1 MLTNPSVYVGFFS
14 LLRKTISSASEN
26 YPESIGTMYFINA
39 PRTFST
45 LWSAIRGW
53 LRERTINKIKLL
65 SQSQPEL
72 LGFLGM
78 QITASKVL
86 HFSCLECSC
95 VVVCYL
101 QAATRKVSWFGTL
114 EVMLFPPLWVALAP
128 LQWLTFLHCKAICAP
143 GPLLDGR
150 AKSRVQN

>member
-1 MLTNPSVYVGFFS
+1 MITNPAIFVGFFS

-65 SQSQPEL
+65 SQSQPGL

-78 QITASKVL
+78 DITASKVL
-86 HFSCLECSC
+86 YCSCLECSC
-95 VVVCYL
+95 VVVCCL
-101 QAATRKVSWFGTL
+101 
-114 EVMLFPPLWVALAP
+114 
-128 LQWLTFLHCKAICAP
+128 
-143 GPLLDGR
+143 
-150 AKSRVQN
+150 